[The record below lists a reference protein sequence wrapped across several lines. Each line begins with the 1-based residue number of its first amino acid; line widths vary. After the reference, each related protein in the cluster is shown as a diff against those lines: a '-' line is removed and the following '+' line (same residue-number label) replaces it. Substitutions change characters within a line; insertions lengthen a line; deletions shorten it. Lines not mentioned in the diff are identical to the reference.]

1 MGDLISRSAL
11 LEKAW
16 DADTRCGYV
25 QVVDVGDIESAPAI
39 KAEPVVYGKWVFDG
53 ENYFCNHCN
62 RNALCDKMTGEE
74 VLSAVCPHCGAKMDL
89 KP

>member
-1 MGDLISRSAL
+1 MDDLISRAAL

-39 KAEPVVYGKWVFDG
+39 KAEPVVY
-53 ENYFCNHCN
+53 YFCNHCN

-89 KP
+89 KL